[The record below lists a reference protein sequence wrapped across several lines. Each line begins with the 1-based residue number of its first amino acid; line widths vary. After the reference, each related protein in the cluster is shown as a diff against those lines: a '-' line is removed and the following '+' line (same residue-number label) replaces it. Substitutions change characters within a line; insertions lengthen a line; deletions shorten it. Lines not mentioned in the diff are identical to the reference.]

1 MHYADL
7 SAYEHDEDAPD
18 LGRAKNVGW
27 LAAAEPF
34 ATSAP
39 VPGLLDALAAYCSVA
54 VSGFRGTYSCE
65 LCSEREPDVAFDG
78 RLFVLGSAEIRVLIH
93 HYVAV
98 HHYRPPDVFVEAALS
113 GPRPPSAEYF
123 RRLDALG
130 CHWERARTSS
140 VQVDWERWA
149 RGAKTE
155 AEDRR
160 SGGRGARAAFDREL
174 VAAPQP
180 RT

>member
-54 VSGFRGTYSCE
+54 VSGFRGTHACE
-65 LCSEREPDVAFDG
+65 LCSEREPRVAFDG
-78 RLFVLGSAEIRVLIH
+78 RLFVLGSAEIRVLGKELVFAAPNLVH

-130 CHWERARTSS
+130 CHWERARASS
-140 VQVDWERWA
+140 VQVD
-149 RGAKTE
+149 
-155 AEDRR
+155 
-160 SGGRGARAAFDREL
+160 
-174 VAAPQP
+174 
-180 RT
+180 